1 MTQRRGLQTKQYLI
15 LIILLSFVDAI
26 CTMTWVLLGIAK
38 ESNPL
43 MDILLSHSYA
53 LFVGTKIGLTYLGI
67 LILNRYKE
75 TKLVINAATFITI
88 VYIYIV
94 IYHLIGFVSFLM
106 R

>member
-1 MTQRRGLQTKQYLI
+1 MILQKSLDVKQCLV
-15 LIILLSFVDAI
+15 LIILLSFVDAM
-26 CTMTWVLLGIAK
+26 CTMAWVLTGIAK
-38 ESNPL
+38 EGNPL

-53 LFVGTKIGLTYLGI
+53 LFVGTKIGLTYLGV
-67 LILNRYKE
+67 LILNKYKE
-75 TKLVINAATFITI
+75 TKLVMNAATIITI